1 MRKLIGICLTM
12 PFLITASLWAADDQS
27 SQQPSSPDYDEMG
40 PGMMGSG
47 SGYYGRGPGM
57 MGYGG
62 HMGYGRGGSGQGMG
76 PGRQG
81 WQDMSPEQQ
90 EKWRQMRSQFL
101 QETLPLR
108 QDLQG
113 KQLELQTLWDQR
125 NPDMDK
131 IRTLSDQIAD
141 LQGKLH
147 KKNNEYLTQC
157 RKEFGDLGWSCP
169 GGGWTGN

>member
-1 MRKLIGICLTM
+1 MRKLIGICLAMT
-12 PFLITASLWAADDQS
+12 FLMTAPLWAADDQS
-27 SQQPSSPDYDEMG
+27 SQQPSSPGYDEMG

-108 QDLQG
+108 QDLHG
-113 KQLELQTLWDQR
+113 KQLELQTLWDQQ

-131 IRTLSDQIAD
+131 IRTLSNQITD
-141 LQGKLH
+141 LRGKLAA
-147 KKNNEYLTQC
+147 KAQ
-157 RKEFGDLGWSCP
+157 RVPDAMP
-169 GGGWTGN
+169 